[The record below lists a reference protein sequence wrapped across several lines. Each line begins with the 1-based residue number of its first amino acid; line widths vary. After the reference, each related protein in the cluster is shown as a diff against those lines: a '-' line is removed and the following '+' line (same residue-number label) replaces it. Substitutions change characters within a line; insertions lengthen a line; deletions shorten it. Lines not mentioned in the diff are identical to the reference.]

1 MNRQKLTKL
10 LILILLIALII
21 WVGINYR
28 DQINIATIQQAIAS
42 VGIWGP
48 IIFILIYISATVL
61 FLPGSVLTL
70 AGGLIFGPIFGVIY
84 SLSGAVIGA
93 TIAFL
98 ISRYIASDWVA
109 EKIGGRLKRLYQGVE
124 QEGWKFV
131 AITRLVPLL
140 PFNMLNYALGITKV
154 GLVPYI
160 IASAIFMLPGCIA
173 YTYVGSLGET
183 FIMGGGVEI
192 VTRVAIGIGLLIL
205 VACIPWVVK
214 KIRKGKP
221 GLVELNG
228 DDDND

>member
-205 VACIPWVVK
+205 VACIP
-214 KIRKGKP
+214 
-221 GLVELNG
+221 GL
-228 DDDND
+228 